1 LSSYHSPS
9 FQPHCPYCSTDQTF
23 SKKTMNPVI
32 SRILNLFL
40 VIHTISVCGGAT
52 YQGNDHAGG
61 EETLVSFDDPTNLPI
76 WKEMND
82 PVMGGKSTGTF
93 TVQEGIGLFEG
104 KVVNV
109 PFLHAPGFIQASTNG
124 NFPNVNDCESLA
136 ITCRGS
142 TDYSG
147 YKVSFGNRR
156 GPLKCSFYS
165 RGYKAPLN
173 VTPNAN
179 DFERIV
185 IPFDE
190 FSNCNSDATGLPI
203 TRCEDDS
210 SVCPDEKTLEDM
222 KMITIWAEGI
232 AGDVHLEI
240 QRIEAIG
247 CQKQDEEVETNV

>member
-1 LSSYHSPS
+1 M
-9 FQPHCPYCSTDQTF
+9 
-23 SKKTMNPVI
+23 KTMNPVA
-32 SRILNLFL
+32 SRILNIFL
-40 VIHTISVCGGAT
+40 VIHTISVCGAT
-52 YQGNDHAGG
+52 FQEN
-61 EETLVSFDDPTNLPI
+61 EVTLVSFDDPSNLPI

-93 TVQEGIGLFEG
+93 TVQDGMGLFEG
-104 KVVNV
+104 EVVNV
-109 PFLHAPGFIQASTNG
+109 PFLHAPGFIQASTTSASG
-124 NFPNVNDCESLA
+124 NFPNLNHCSSLA

-147 YKVSFGNRR
+147 YKVSFGNQR

-173 VTPNAN
+173 VTSNGN

-185 IPFDE
+185 IPFNE
-190 FSNCNSDATGLPI
+190 FSNCNSDGTGLPI

-222 KMITIWAEGI
+222 KMITIWGEGI

-247 CQKQDEEVETNV
+247 CQQQDEEETNV